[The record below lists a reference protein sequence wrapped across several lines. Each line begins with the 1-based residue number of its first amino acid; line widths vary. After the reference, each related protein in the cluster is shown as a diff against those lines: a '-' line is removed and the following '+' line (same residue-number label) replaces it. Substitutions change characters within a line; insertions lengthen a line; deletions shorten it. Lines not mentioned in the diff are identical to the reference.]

1 MHVKIAAPFVLGLS
15 LLGSGFGVS
24 QADAMT
30 LYASGSSNMN
40 TPIYTI
46 DTATGIQTT
55 LGNSGFS
62 NVQSLA
68 FSPTGVLYG
77 TTFSSGG
84 SNMNLLTI
92 DQTTGA
98 GTVVAPI
105 TPASGTNSLNAATG
119 LAFDATGNAY
129 LVGRDFNQTGSLY
142 TLNTTTGVVASIGS
156 TNAVQTQDMAIAP
169 NGTAFA
175 VNIGSAGQPASLT
188 TRGVRSLDLTTGDTT
203 FLGQPEGGSTVNLT
217 SMTFTPEGTLWIGG
231 AGNLYTADTT
241 TGALTLQHSG
251 LATYHGLAL
260 TPVPVPAAVWL
271 FGSGLVAL
279 AGLARRKMRSAM

>member
-1 MHVKIAAPFVLGLS
+1 MRFTTALTSVLGFS
-15 LLGSGFGVS
+15 LLVS
-24 QADAMT
+24 LSPVSSAEAA
-30 LYASGSSNMN
+30 LFYASGSSNMN

-46 DTATGIQTT
+46 DTTTGTQTT

-77 TTFSSGG
+77 TTFGGGG

-92 DQTTGA
+92 NQTTGA
-98 GTVVAPI
+98 GTIVAPI

-119 LAFDATGNAY
+119 LAFDAAGNAY

-169 NGTAFA
+169 NGAAFA
-175 VNIGSAGQPASLT
+175 VNIGNAGTPASLT
-188 TRGVRSLDLTTGDTT
+188 TRGVRSLDLTTGTTT
-203 FLGQPEGGSTVNLT
+203 FLGQPVGGSTVNLT
-217 SMTFTPEGTLWIGG
+217 SMTFTPDGTLWIGG

-241 TGALTLQHSG
+241 TGALSLQYSG

-260 TPVPVPAAVWL
+260 APVPVPAALWL
-271 FGSGLVAL
+271 FGSGLAAMV
-279 AGLARRKMRSAM
+279 GLARRKKIA